1 MVGGQPELG
10 EQGADR
16 LQDRA
21 VADRP
26 LLLLGVGPELGGE
39 HPGLVRL
46 AWTAPQNG
54 RASWYMTS
62 GACCSI
68 RTRFLSRW
76 KRWPS
81 PCSAGSFAASGKRC
95 GDSSAANT
103 RANWPRWAAR
113 QYAISTNRA
122 SVSQACQGLIRLSK
136 SSVPGTRRS
145 VALVEPEEPY
155 ES

>member
-16 LQDRA
+16 LRT
-21 VADRP
+21 
-26 LLLLGVGPELGGE
+26 
-39 HPGLVRL
+39 VRL
-46 AWTAPQNG
+46 LIGRCFFSGSGRSSAASTQVSYDSPAPQNG

-103 RANWPRWAAR
+103 WANWPRWAAR